1 MSDLAQNLSQLRE
14 AIAEA
19 ALASG
24 RDPKEIVLVGASK
37 TVGAERI
44 AEALDL
50 GLSDVGENFVQEAE
64 PKIPRVRELTSA
76 PATWH
81 MIGHLQSNKARAALE
96 CFDVVETVDS
106 VRLANVL
113 SRRAGDKSVNVLLE
127 IYLGED
133 ADRPGF
139 RPDDLAQAY
148 DDILK
153 LPNVHVG
160 GLMTVAPLGLDE
172 SSTRAVFRQVR
183 ELRDRLRDSHPE
195 HALDT
200 LSMGMSDDFP
210 LAIQEGATAVRVGRA
225 IFGARPS

>member
-1 MSDLAQNLSQLRE
+1 MSDLAQNLSRLRE

-24 RDPKEIVLVGASK
+24 RDPSEITLVGASK
-37 TVGAERI
+37 TVEAERV
-44 AEALDL
+44 AEALEL
-50 GLSDVGENFVQEAE
+50 GLTDVGENFVQEAE
-64 PKIPRVRELTSA
+64 PKIPRVRELTSTR
-76 PATWH
+76 ATWH
-81 MIGHLQSNKARAALE
+81 MIGHLQSNKAKTALE

-106 VRLANVL
+106 ARLASVL
-113 SRRAGDKSVNVLLE
+113 SRRADRPVNVLLE
-127 IYLGED
+127 IYLGDD

-139 RPDDLAQAY
+139 RPEKLEQAY
-148 DDILK
+148 ADILQ
-153 LPNVHVG
+153 LPNVQVG

-172 SSTRAVFRQVR
+172 SSTRTVFRQVR

-195 HALDT
+195 NALPT
-200 LSMGMSDDFP
+200 LSMGMSDDYP

>member
-1 MSDLAQNLSQLRE
+1 MSDLAENLSRLRE
-14 AIAEA
+14 AIAEV

-24 RDPKEIVLVGASK
+24 RDPNEITLVGASK

-50 GLSDVGENFVQEAE
+50 GLTDIGENFVQEAE
-64 PKIPRVRELTSA
+64 PKIPRVRELTPA
-76 PATWH
+76 LATWH
-81 MIGHLQSNKARAALE
+81 MIGHLQSNKAKTALE

-106 VRLANVL
+106 VRLASVL
-113 SRRAGDKSVNVLLE
+113 SRRAQDRSVNVLLE

-139 RPDDLAQAY
+139 RPDELEQAY
-148 DDILK
+148 EKILQ
-153 LPNVHVG
+153 LSNFRVG

-172 SSTRAVFRQVR
+172 SGTRAVFRRVR

-195 HALDT
+195 NALPT